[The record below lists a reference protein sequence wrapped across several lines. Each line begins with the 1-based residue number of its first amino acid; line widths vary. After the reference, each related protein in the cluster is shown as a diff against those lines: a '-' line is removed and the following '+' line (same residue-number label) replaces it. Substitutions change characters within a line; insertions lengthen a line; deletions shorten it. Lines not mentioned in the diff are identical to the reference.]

1 MARFYPP
8 ELLESIQSHND
19 IVEVISQY
27 FPLKR
32 SGQNFKAL
40 CPFHSEKTPSFFV
53 SPTKQIFHCF
63 GCGAGGDVFTFI
75 MNREG
80 MSFPEAVRFLAER
93 AHIDLPSVDRRESGR
108 KEELL
113 KLHELALGYYHWG
126 LLESSRGAVARTY
139 LSGRGLRAESIKLF
153 KLGYAQPSWDSF
165 LRHAGK
171 KEYKPELLEEA
182 GLILRRSDGG
192 GWYDRFRNRLIIPV
206 FDARGRV
213 IAFGGRVLDDSQPKY
228 INSPDTPLF
237 RKGRML
243 FGLHRAGDAI
253 VKAGEAILGE
263 GYFDVIRAHQEGITN
278 MVCTQGT
285 AFTLAQAQ
293 ILKRY
298 ADKVVT
304 AFDSDQAGASA
315 ALRGLDIFLQKN
327 FEVRIALL
335 PSGEDPDSFI
345 KKKGAAAFR
354 KAVENSIPLLDFK
367 LENLCKKFDLDSDRG
382 KLAVARQMLETIS
395 RIESAMLRDSYIKKL
410 SRKLNVSESSIR
422 EDYRKEK
429 PRKVSA
435 DRKERET
442 VEPGE
447 RAQRQLLQ
455 YLLLDDKLINLIL
468 DEFDPADFSASLRPI
483 AEKASSLYREG
494 ALPLSQTLPA
504 AFREEAQQSLISR
517 WLIES
522 TSQSPDRKEII
533 DLLIYIRKQG
543 LSARG
548 RELEK
553 QISHYA
559 GEGREITHLQ
569 RKSRELNRELEQM
582 AARLR
587 KKFEV

>member
-1 MARFYPP
+1 
-8 ELLESIQSHND
+8 
-19 IVEVISQY
+19 
-27 FPLKR
+27 
-32 SGQNFKAL
+32 
-40 CPFHSEKTPSFFV
+40 
-53 SPTKQIFHCF
+53 
-63 GCGAGGDVFTFI
+63 
-75 MNREG
+75 
-80 MSFPEAVRFLAER
+80 
-93 AHIDLPSVDRRESGR
+93 
-108 KEELL
+108 
-113 KLHELALGYYHWG
+113 
-126 LLESSRGAVARTY
+126 
-139 LSGRGLRAESIKLF
+139 
-153 KLGYAQPSWDSF
+153 
-165 LRHAGK
+165 
-171 KEYKPELLEEA
+171 
-182 GLILRRSDGG
+182 
-192 GWYDRFRNRLIIPV
+192 
-206 FDARGRV
+206 
-213 IAFGGRVLDDSQPKY
+213 
-228 INSPDTPLF
+228 
-237 RKGRML
+237 
-243 FGLHRAGDAI
+243 
-253 VKAGEAILGE
+253 
-263 GYFDVIRAHQEGITN
+263 
-278 MVCTQGT
+278 
-285 AFTLAQAQ
+285 
-293 ILKRY
+293 
-298 ADKVVT
+298 
-304 AFDSDQAGASA
+304 
-315 ALRGLDIFLQKN
+315 
-327 FEVRIALL
+327 
-335 PSGEDPDSFI
+335 
-345 KKKGAAAFR
+345 
-354 KAVENSIPLLDFK
+354 
-367 LENLCKKFDLDSDRG
+367 
-382 KLAVARQMLETIS
+382 MLETIS